1 MESES
6 DPRGICAALLER
18 GPGSSRGISACLS
31 VDVLRSSKDGL
42 LLGVVELACWAKPG
56 SERRKTVQRRLTE
69 RRGAEAGH
77 RAGHQGVGDL
87 SEGQQARWVVPFP
100 LLLLD
105 QTLQLLL
112 EGLEDGRRER
122 MTETEHEEGRD
133 RHDPRQDESFTCRM
147 NNTPANS
154 VSVNKT
160 EDI

>member
-1 MESES
+1 MQPFRSVGLAHLGVFL
-6 DPRGICAALLER
+6 PLGTRT
-18 GPGSSRGISACLS
+18 ACLS
-31 VDVLRSSKDGL
+31 VDVLHSSKDGL

-69 RRGAEAGH
+69 RRGVEAGH

-122 MTETEHEEGRD
+122 MTETEHEEGVRVSSTI
-133 RHDPRQDESFTCRM
+133 HQLIQ
-147 NNTPANS
+147 S
-154 VSVNKT
+154 VSIKLRT
-160 EDI
+160 FEDCYGRQKVCSL